1 MRICLPTPKTSA
13 SIYYVMTNTMNE
25 KMKAV
30 ATPNLNTAILRG
42 IAEKLERV
50 NAERLNEEGIEAL
63 KQIENALETLKME
76 VIALKMIEELELIE
90 SMRGA

>member
-1 MRICLPTPKTSA
+1 
-13 SIYYVMTNTMNE
+13 MTNTMNE

>member
-1 MRICLPTPKTSA
+1 
-13 SIYYVMTNTMNE
+13 MTNTMNE
-25 KMKAV
+25 KMKSL

-50 NAERLNEEGIEAL
+50 NSERLNEEGLEAL

>member
-1 MRICLPTPKTSA
+1 
-13 SIYYVMTNTMNE
+13 MNE
-25 KMKAV
+25 KMKSL

-50 NAERLNEEGIEAL
+50 NSERLNEEGLEAL

>member
-1 MRICLPTPKTSA
+1 
-13 SIYYVMTNTMNE
+13 MNE
-25 KMKAV
+25 KMKSL

>member
-1 MRICLPTPKTSA
+1 
-13 SIYYVMTNTMNE
+13 MNE

>member
-1 MRICLPTPKTSA
+1 
-13 SIYYVMTNTMNE
+13 MTNTMNE
-25 KMKAV
+25 KMKSL